1 MYVCSYTYFYY
12 TKNLSRNMD
21 SKTKR
26 EKTNETAMRSLR
38 NFCTSYTLR
47 KSDELLCR
55 SLTTLIGG
63 NYPVLSN
70 LTKKH
75 LLDYF
80 EALEEVLPALYEL
93 QEKLKHVQNQEG
105 VEDIYQD
112 QVSTKDLF
120 ASFKRHPE

>member
-1 MYVCSYTYFYY
+1 MSTQ
-12 TKNLSRNMD
+12 NHQ
-21 SKTKR
+21 SKQKAVFQ
-26 EKTNETAMRSLR
+26 NLR
-38 NFCTSYTLR
+38 NFCSSYSLIEA
-47 KSDELLCR
+47 DEMLCR
-55 SLTTLIGG
+55 AFTVMLGGGYSKQSLH
-63 NYPVLSN
+63 N
-70 LTKKH
+70 KKR

-105 VEDIYQD
+105 KEDIYQN

>member
-1 MYVCSYTYFYY
+1 
-12 TKNLSRNMD
+12 MD

-26 EKTNETAMRSLR
+26 ENTKEAALR
-38 NFCTSYTLR
+38 KLGNFCSSYTLR

-55 SLTTLIGG
+55 SLTALIGS
-63 NYPVLSN
+63 NYAGLSN
-70 LTKKH
+70 FTKER

-93 QEKLKHVQNQEG
+93 QKPLEKPETQE
-105 VEDIYQD
+105 ENERIYRD
-112 QVSTKDLF
+112 EVSAKDMY

>member
-1 MYVCSYTYFYY
+1 MYFHIHTFIIPKFLAEIW
-12 TKNLSRNMD
+12 TLKP
-21 SKTKR
+21 K
-26 EKTNETAMRSLR
+26 EKKLMKTAMRSLR

-55 SLTTLIGG
+55 SLTTLISG
-63 NYPVLSN
+63 NYASLSN
-70 LTKKH
+70 ITKKH

-105 VEDIYQD
+105 KEDIYQD
-112 QVSTKDLF
+112 QVSTNDLF

>member
-1 MYVCSYTYFYY
+1 
-12 TKNLSRNMD
+12 MD

-26 EKTNETAMRSLR
+26 ENISESALRSLR
-38 NFCTSYTLR
+38 NFCASYTLR

-63 NYPVLSN
+63 NYAVMSN

-93 QEKLKHVQNQEG
+93 QEKLKHVQNHEG

-112 QVSTKDLF
+112 QVSSKDLF

>member
-1 MYVCSYTYFYY
+1 MSTQ
-12 TKNLSRNMD
+12 NHQ
-21 SKTKR
+21 SKQKAAFQ
-26 EKTNETAMRSLR
+26 NLR
-38 NFCTSYTLR
+38 NFCSSYNLMEA
-47 KSDELLCR
+47 DEMLCR
-55 SLTTLIGG
+55 VFTVMLGG
-63 NYPVLSN
+63 NYS
-70 LTKKH
+70 KQSMHSKEH

-105 VEDIYQD
+105 KEDIYQD

>member
-1 MYVCSYTYFYY
+1 MSSHIHTFIIP
-12 TKNLSRNMD
+12 KILAEIMD

-26 EKTNETAMRSLR
+26 EKTKETAMRSLR

-55 SLTTLIGG
+55 SLTTLISG
-63 NYPVLSN
+63 NYASLSN
-70 LTKKH
+70 ITKKH

-105 VEDIYQD
+105 MEDTYQD